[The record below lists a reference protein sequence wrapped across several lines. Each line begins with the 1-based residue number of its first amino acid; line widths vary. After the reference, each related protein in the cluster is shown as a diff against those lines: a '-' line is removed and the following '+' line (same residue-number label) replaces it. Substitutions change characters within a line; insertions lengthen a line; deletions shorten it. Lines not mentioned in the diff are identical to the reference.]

1 MPAEKIQLREKVR
14 GQVERATPWG
24 RLQEDQSP
32 VREVSEVARAS
43 DDPRVMDIT
52 GLLISGTF

>member
-1 MPAEKIQLREKVR
+1 MPAEKIELRRKIR
-14 GQVERATPWG
+14 DQAERATPWG
-24 RLQEDQSP
+24 RLKEDQSP

-52 GLLISGTF
+52 GMLIVGSF